1 MSDWAS
7 SNPTILIAL
16 GVAAAGAICYKLFVQ
31 KKANDPN
38 VIVRKTWAKITSQ
51 YTFQQI
57 GDTFYG
63 NLFSIDPELP
73 KTAFK
78 GVDQKKQAMKLVTMI
93 DGAVKILDKPDTL
106 VPVLYA
112 CGKRH
117 ANYRTQEEQ
126 FPVVGAALLQTLG
139 QVLGNEW
146 TPEVK
151 EAWTGVYGVMTD
163 VMVKGLREAQE
174 KKQ

>member
-1 MSDWAS
+1 MSECC
-7 SNPTILIAL
+7 TTKQKILVAL
-16 GVAAAGAICYKLFVQ
+16 GVAAAGVVAYKLLAP
-31 KKANDPN
+31 KKAKDPN
-38 VIVRKTWAKITSQ
+38 TLVRETWAKITSQ

-78 GVDQKKQAMKLVTMI
+78 GVDQKKQAIKLVTMI

-106 VPVLYA
+106 VPVLYD

-117 ANYRTQEEQ
+117 VHYHTKEEH
-126 FPVVGAALLQTLG
+126 FPVVGAALLKTLG

-151 EAWTGVYGVMTD
+151 DAWTGVYGVMTD
-163 VMVKGLREAQE
+163 VMVKGLRDAQ
-174 KKQ
+174 KK